1 VNTATMTL
9 EVDLDDAHALESL
22 QRCLHAA
29 HATQA
34 AFARVMGVSPQ
45 QMSMWLSGK
54 RPLSPVVLRAAY
66 WAAAMS
72 GVPVRLPNPAVF
84 GRPR

>member
-1 VNTATMTL
+1 MNTATTSL
-9 EVDLDDAHALESL
+9 EVTLDDTEGLRSL
-22 QRCLHAA
+22 KRCMHAA

-34 AFARVMGVSPQ
+34 AFGRMMGVSPQ

-54 RPLSPVVLRAAY
+54 RPLSPVVIRAAY

-72 GVPVRLPNPAVF
+72 GVPMRMPNPAQF
-84 GRPR
+84 LAK